1 MSLTARSCRAALRQT
16 GRHNLSTSAVRRRH
30 TLPTFEP
37 SSSPELTALLDTARA
52 RLMVP
57 AHLNLAQQHLVY
69 RDAHRARLDPATN
82 PEPYYSTVAGADVAL
97 EHLDRQRDIP
107 AHWSVFS
114 RALALAE
121 TRADWENVGRLLEGL
136 RDAGVVL
143 KDTWVQKFVR
153 EAGAKGQMHVVLRA
167 LQRAERTG
175 VRLRSADV
183 VERVMWE
190 VRGVAARSGWG
201 EAETDRAV
209 VLAEQVVELMERE
222 EHCGGRRVEK
232 GDLRTLPFV
241 IATPLELAAVQAV
254 RHREGR
260 DEEGLVK
267 AYAER
272 LCVNLGHYGTQ
283 EPATSSDDA
292 SSSKPLNRY
301 QRFAQATHKLRRLV
315 PVWHG
320 LTLAQRVLGDSM
332 PLGTVDTYRKIG
344 ELREEIQRATDT
356 MQANLR
362 EGQSVDNHADY
373 QAWAAVNAEYEA

>member
-1 MSLTARSCRAALRQT
+1 MSIPPHSPEAPGQQQSKPKPRGGLNELTHDHPFRTA
-16 GRHNLSTSAVRRRH
+16 
-30 TLPTFEP
+30 LPTFEP

-107 AHWSVFS
+107 ARWSVFS

-121 TRADWENVGRLLEGL
+121 TRTDWENVGRLLEGL

-143 KDTWVQKFVR
+143 KDTWVQ
-153 EAGAKGQMHVVLRA
+153 
-167 LQRAERTG
+167 
-175 VRLRSADV
+175 
-183 VERVMWE
+183 
-190 VRGVAARSGWG
+190 
-201 EAETDRAV
+201 
-209 VLAEQVVELMERE
+209 
-222 EHCGGRRVEK
+222 
-232 GDLRTLPFV
+232 
-241 IATPLELAAVQAV
+241 
-254 RHREGR
+254 
-260 DEEGLVK
+260 
-267 AYAER
+267 
-272 LCVNLGHYGTQ
+272 N
-283 EPATSSDDA
+283 
-292 SSSKPLNRY
+292 SKPLNRY

-332 PLGTVDTYRKIG
+332 PLRTVDTYRKIG
-344 ELREEIQRATDT
+344 ELREEIQRAIDT

-373 QAWAAVNAEYEA
+373 QAWAAVKAEYEA